1 MVLVRVF
8 AAVSALLVT
17 GIASATAAPMTSVE
31 VLGAGSPS
39 AMSTGPDFF
48 VTVSDS
54 FSPEEFGVARADI
67 GTVGTTAAGGYFS
80 TASFTDEITASGAG
94 GGTGV
99 LQFVFD
105 LDGTFFGGGTID
117 IDMTTS
123 VSALDA
129 ALPGSLFGLDARSS
143 PLPAAGSAAIA
154 SSFIGGTPAADEI
167 SYGFT
172 GPTPS
177 DIDLSITSNTFDE
190 REIDTQ
196 LVVYLAYESG
206 VAFDFTFGMTVF
218 STFGEIVD
226 FAGTAELVAV
236 DAVDPV
242 TLQVMDDPTFAVS
255 GQGGGD
261 YFALAAA
268 NAGADPIPVPGAFW
282 LMGVGAAFLG
292 ARRYKS

>member
-1 MVLVRVF
+1 
-8 AAVSALLVT
+8 
-17 GIASATAAPMTSVE
+17 
-31 VLGAGSPS
+31 
-39 AMSTGPDFF
+39 
-48 VTVSDS
+48 
-54 FSPEEFGVARADI
+54 
-67 GTVGTTAAGGYFS
+67 
-80 TASFTDEITASGAG
+80 
-94 GGTGV
+94 
-99 LQFVFD
+99 FD

-206 VAFDFTFGMTVF
+206 VTFDFTFGMTVF

-282 LMGVGAAFLG
+282 LMGVGAALLG

>member
-1 MVLVRVF
+1 MGLVQIF
-8 AAVSALLVT
+8 AAGSALMVT
-17 GIASATAAPMTSVE
+17 GIVSASAAPMTSVE
-31 VLGAGSPS
+31 VIGAEAPS
-39 AMSTGPDFF
+39 DQSLGPDFF

-54 FSPEEFGVARADI
+54 FSSDEFGAARADI

-80 TASFTDEITASGAG
+80 AASFTDEITASGAG

-99 LQFVFD
+99 MQFVFD
-105 LDGTFFGGGTID
+105 LDGTFFGGGAID

-154 SSFIGGTPAADEI
+154 STFIGGTPAANEI
-167 SYGFT
+167 SYGLS

-177 DIDLSITSNTFDE
+177 DIDLSITANTFDE
-190 REIDTQ
+190 RVIDTQ
-196 LVVYLAYESG
+196 LVVYLAYQSG
-206 VAFDFTFGMTVF
+206 LAFDFTFGMSVF

-226 FAGTAELVAV
+226 FVGTAELVAV
-236 DAVDPV
+236 DVVDPL
-242 TLQVMDDPTFAVS
+242 TLQVMDDPTFEVS

-261 YFALAAA
+261 YIALAAA
-268 NAGADPIPVPGAFW
+268 NAGGDPIPVPGAIW
-282 LMGVGAAFLG
+282 LMGAGAALLG
-292 ARRYKS
+292 VRRKRS